1 MFRAF
6 GNFLHR
12 TPWWALILLG
22 SSILILLGLFVTP
35 FHVISLQKSGITPEQ
50 NQAIKREIDV
60 NFGQSALGVAEEVVR
75 ALQRSSKDPARVA
88 ELDRAIQEIDRARRE
103 IVAELGDGNSPRPDA
118 ASEARRVAREAAYEA
133 AQAFYDAAVEAR
145 EAVEESQQEIRR
157 TLQEGRI
164 PASEWPKSLEKELQ
178 AAKKAEE
185 KAKLRLERSRQRLAD
200 HRISI
205 GVDLGADRP
214 KAEISLF
221 EEGDLPTPP
230 VAPPPPETPGKDLG
244 SAPPTVHLP
253 PELKQ
258 DIRAKVTGDL
268 YRMGVGS
275 VVILLFIP
283 MFMVALVAKYF
294 IGRARRMQEL
304 AELKKKEA
312 ESHNFSRQ
320 ITEAKLQALQAQV
333 EPHFLYNTLAN
344 VQALTEVD
352 PAAANAM
359 VGNLIQ
365 YLRASLPKMRE
376 NASTVEQ
383 EVERVEAFL
392 KILKMRMGERL
403 EFAIDVA
410 EDAKSLSFP
419 PLILPTLVENAIKH
433 GLEPLRE
440 GGRIDIAA
448 RVEDGRLVVS
458 VRDNGRGLS
467 AGADTI
473 GGGVGLS
480 NIRERLAAL
489 FGGSATM
496 TLVEN
501 HPRGVVATITL
512 PAAAATAS
520 SADPSGNGAAA
531 GSAKIGDA
539 KTEAVN
545 RGTAAKAWST
555 VKRTHSVW
563 GNIISFTFIAL
574 MILLAVAFGVALA
587 AMLAGALPVQID
599 GMQLHGLEGM
609 ALGSLGLL
617 AGFAV
622 LTVAVVIVVAVIYG
636 LGVLFAGLLIFIPI
650 VILIALFPALA
661 PGILVGLL
669 IYWFVRRKRKKAGP
683 S

>member
-22 SSILILLGLFVTP
+22 LSVLVLLGLFVTP
-35 FHVISLQKSGITPEQ
+35 FHVINLQKSGNTPEQ

-60 NFGQSALGVAEEVVR
+60 NFGQSALGVAEEVVK
-75 ALQRSSKDPARVA
+75 ALQRSSRDPARVA

-103 IVAELGDGNSPRPDA
+103 IVAELGDGGSPRADA
-118 ASEARRVAREAAYEA
+118 ASEARRAAREAASEA
-133 AQAFYDAAVEAR
+133 AQAIYDAAVEAR

-157 TLQEGRI
+157 TLQEGKI
-164 PASEWPKSLEKELQ
+164 PVSEWPKSLEKELQ
-178 AAKKAEE
+178 SAKKAEE
-185 KAKLRLERSRQRLAD
+185 KAKARLEKSRQRLAD

-205 GVDLGADRP
+205 DGDLGADKP
-214 KAEISLF
+214 KPEIILF
-221 EEGDLPTPP
+221 EKDDVPVPPEPPPLPEVPGKRLGN
-230 VAPPPPETPGKDLG
+230 APP
-244 SAPPTVHLP
+244 AIQLP
-253 PELKQ
+253 LELKQ
-258 DIRAKVTGDL
+258 DIRAKVSGDL

-283 MFMVALVAKYF
+283 LFMVALVAKYF

-312 ESHNFSRQ
+312 EFHNFSRQ

-448 RVEDGRLVVS
+448 KVEGGRLVVN
-458 VRDNGRGLS
+458 VRDNGKGLS
-467 AGADTI
+467 TGADTV

-501 HPRGVVATITL
+501 HPRGVVATIEL

-520 SADPSGNGAAA
+520 HPDPSVN
-531 GSAKIGDA
+531 GSATGPVDIGA
-539 KTEAVN
+539 GKTEAVN
-545 RGTAAKAWST
+545 QGAAAKAWST

-574 MILLAVAFGVALA
+574 MVLLAVVFGVALA
-587 AMLAGALPVQID
+587 AMLAGALPVKFD
-599 GMQLHGLEGM
+599 GMELHGVEGM

-622 LTVAVVIVVAVIYG
+622 LTVAIIIVVAVIYG
-636 LGVLFAGLLIFIPI
+636 LGVLFAGLLIFIPV
-650 VILIALFPALA
+650 VILIAIFPALA
-661 PGILVGLL
+661 PGIIVGLL

>member
-22 SSILILLGLFVTP
+22 FSILALLGLVVTP
-35 FHVISLQKSGITPEQ
+35 FHVINLQKSGSTPEQ

-60 NFGQSALGVAEEVVR
+60 NFGQSALGVAEEVVK
-75 ALQRSSKDPARVA
+75 ALQRSSKDPGRIA

-103 IVAELGDGNSPRPDA
+103 IVAELGESAPHPPDA
-118 ASEARRVAREAAYEA
+118 ASEARRAAREAAYEA
-133 AQAFYDAAVEAR
+133 AEAIYDAAVAAR
-145 EAVEESQQEIRR
+145 EAVEDSQQEIRR
-157 TLQEGRI
+157 TLQEGKI
-164 PASEWPKSLEKELQ
+164 PVSEWPKSLEKELQ
-178 AAKKAEE
+178 AAKKVEE
-185 KAKLRLERSRQRLAD
+185 KAKARLEKSRQRLAD
-200 HRISI
+200 HRISV
-205 GVDLGADRP
+205 GVDLGGGKPGPEITSLDRDDMP
-214 KAEISLF
+214 M
-221 EEGDLPTPP
+221 
-230 VAPPPPETPGKDLG
+230 PPEPPLLPEVPGKG
-244 SAPPTVHLP
+244 VHNSPPAINLP
-253 PELKQ
+253 LELKQ

-268 YRMGVGS
+268 YRMGLGS
-275 VVILLFIP
+275 VAILFFIP
-283 MFMVALVAKYF
+283 LFMVALVAKYF

-312 ESHNFSRQ
+312 EFHNFSRQ
-320 ITEAKLQALQAQV
+320 ITESKLQALQAQV

-383 EVERVEAFL
+383 ELERVEAFL
-392 KILKMRMGERL
+392 KILKMRMGDRL
-403 EFAIDVA
+403 EFSIDVD
-410 EDAKSLSFP
+410 EEAKSLSFP

-448 RVEDGRLVVS
+448 SVEGGRLIVS
-458 VRDNGRGLS
+458 VRDNGRGFS
-467 AGADTI
+467 AEADTV

-501 HPRGVVATITL
+501 DPRGVVATIEL
-512 PAAAATAS
+512 PAAAAS
-520 SADPSGNGAAA
+520 SNDPHGNADATGSVEIGAGLADPANMGP
-531 GSAKIGDA
+531 
-539 KTEAVN
+539 
-545 RGTAAKAWST
+545 AAKAWTT
-555 VKRTHSVW
+555 VKRTHGVW
-563 GNIISFTFIAL
+563 RNIVSFTFIAL
-574 MILLAVAFGVALA
+574 MVLLAVVFGVALA

-599 GMQLHGLEGM
+599 GMELNGVEGL

-617 AGFAV
+617 AGFAI
-622 LTVAVVIVVAVIYG
+622 LSVAIIIVVAVIYG

-650 VILIALFPALA
+650 VILIALFPALS
-661 PGILVGLL
+661 PFILLGLV
-669 IYWFVRRKRKKAGP
+669 IYWLVRRNRTKAGP
-683 S
+683 P